1 MPPAAAAA
9 VEIARIDAAGGKRRL
24 ARLGN
29 GEAVLWEWETGE
41 DGGERLDWTGL
52 HWELEDMRFRNELG
66 CNGPI

>member
-9 VEIARIDAAGGKRRL
+9 VEIARIDAAGGARRL

-41 DGGERLDWTGL
+41 DRGERLDWTGL
-52 HWELEDMRFRNELG
+52 HWELEDVSFRNELG
-66 CNGPI
+66 WNGPI